1 MKKSFVPSAV
11 LALGFAL
18 SVLTACSSTNS
29 AALGAREQLAST
41 TLPSAPVAD
50 VRPHEIATHGHTR
63 VDDYYWLNQREDP
76 DVIAYLEAEN
86 AYTAA
91 ATEHTAELREKLFDE
106 IVARIDPTDA
116 SVPYELDGYWY
127 STRYVEGGDYPLY
140 VRRKGAIDGPEEV
153 LLDGNA
159 LGAGQEYFAIGGFAV
174 SDDNATL
181 AYGVDTVGR
190 RKYDV
195 RFKNIASGE
204 HAPETLAQVTGNMAW
219 AADGRTLFYS
229 RQDPATLRAY
239 QVWRHTVGTD
249 PASDTLVFQ
258 EDDDE
263 FQCFIGR
270 TKSKRFLVI
279 GCSQTLTTEFH
290 YLEASKPDGKFQVVL
305 PRERGHDYSVEHFGE
320 HFYIVTND
328 RAKNFRLVR
337 SPIANTAKSA
347 WEEVVAHRDDALI
360 ESIEILAR
368 HLVVRERV
376 DGLARLRVKPWD
388 GSAEHTIAFDEPAY
402 ALSLS
407 DNRTFDTNN
416 LRFVYTSL
424 TTPSS
429 VYDYDLAT
437 RERTLRKQTKVI
449 GGYDATQ
456 YVSER
461 LWAVARDGV
470 RVPISLVQRRDTP
483 RDGSAP
489 LLLYGYGSYGNSLD
503 ATFSSA
509 RLSLLD
515 RGFVFAIAHVRGG
528 KELGERWYE
537 DGKLLRKKNTFTDF
551 IDCAEFLL
559 KKGYSSK
566 DRMYAQGG
574 SAGGLLMGAVINLRP
589 DLFHGVIADVPFVD
603 VVTTMLDDTIPLT
616 TFEYDEWGNPNDKA
630 YYDYMLSYSPY
641 DQVRATAYPHLLVTT
656 GLHDSQVQYFEP
668 AKWVAK
674 LRAMKTDDNLL
685 LLRTNMAA
693 GHGGASGRLR
703 RNEEAAFA
711 YAFLLDLAGRA
722 DASAD

>member
-1 MKKSFVPSAV
+1 MKTRFV
-11 LALGFAL
+11 
-18 SVLTACSSTNS
+18 TS
-29 AALGAREQLAST
+29 AALLLGLALSACQGT
-41 TLPSAPVAD
+41 TRGSDASEHAALALPPAPVAER
-50 VRPHEIATHGHTR
+50 RPHEIATHGHTR

-76 DVIAYLEAEN
+76 QVIAYLEAEN

-91 ATEHTAELREKLFDE
+91 ATAHTAELRRHLFDE
-106 IVARIDPTDA
+106 IVGRIDQSDE
-116 SVPYELDGYWY
+116 SVPYEMDGYWY
-127 STRYVEGGDYPLY
+127 SVRYVEGGDYPVY
-140 VRRKGAIDGPEEV
+140 VRRRGTMDGPEEV

-159 LGAGQEYFAIGGFAV
+159 LAVGHGYFAIGGFAV
-174 SDDNATL
+174 SDDNTVL

-195 RFKNIASGE
+195 RFKTIATGE

-229 RQDPATLRAY
+229 RQDPETLRSH
-239 QVWRHTVGTD
+239 QIWRHVVGTD
-249 PASDTLVFQ
+249 PAQDVLVFQ

-263 FQCFIGR
+263 FQCFVTR
-270 TKSKRFLVI
+270 TKSKRFLMI
-279 GCSQTLTTEFH
+279 GCSQTLTTEYHALAADDPSGAFR
-290 YLEASKPDGKFQVVL
+290 VVL
-305 PRERGHDYSVEHFGE
+305 PRERGHEYSVDHFGE
-320 HFYIVTND
+320 HFYLVTND

-337 SPIANTAKSA
+337 TPIADTARSA
-347 WEEVVAHRDDALI
+347 WEEVVPHRDDALL

-376 DGLARLRVKPWD
+376 EGLVRLRVVPWD
-388 GSAEHTIAFDEPAY
+388 GSPEHVVAFDEPAY
-402 ALSLS
+402 ALRLGE
-407 DNRTFDTNN
+407 NRSFETNN

-424 TTPSS
+424 TTPPS

-437 RERTLRKQTKVI
+437 KQRTLRKQDEVV
-449 GGYDATQ
+449 GGYDPSD
-456 YVSER
+456 YVTER
-461 LWAVARDGV
+461 LWATARDGV
-470 RVPISLVQRRDTP
+470 RVPISLVMRRDTP

-515 RGFVFAIAHVRGG
+515 RGFVYAIAHIRGG

-551 IDCAEFLL
+551 VDCAEFLV
-559 KKGYSSK
+559 KRGYSSK
-566 DRMYAQGG
+566 GRLYAQGG
-574 SAGGLLMGAVINLRP
+574 SAGGLLMGAVVNMRP

-616 TFEYDEWGNPNDKA
+616 TFEYDEWGNPNERA

-641 DQVRATAYPHLLVTT
+641 DQVRATAYPHMLVTT
-656 GLHDSQVQYFEP
+656 GLHDSQVQYWEP

-674 LRAMKTDDNLL
+674 LRATKTDDHLL

-703 RNEEAAFA
+703 RNEETAFA
-711 YAFLLDLAGRA
+711 YAFLLDLAQR
-722 DASAD
+722 